1 MWNLSH
7 YFFKG
12 DGVLL
17 NFQKKL
23 KINGH
28 AILWNNFYVN
38 KEYLK
43 KKGSSSMIGWRI
55 KLNS

>member
-1 MWNLSH
+1 MWYLSH
-7 YFFKG
+7 YFLKG

-17 NFQKKL
+17 NFQKKKK

-38 KEYLK
+38 KEYFK
-43 KKGSSSMIGWRI
+43 KKDQAPW
-55 KLNS
+55 LVEE